1 MSKVTLGKAYG
12 GRDGPNTELFVA
24 SGLAISVDGAAGIGF
39 GSAVIGNLPE
49 GNLLF
54 QGAVVYMIFAGSG
67 SDPNLIATWVG
78 DFSVGTTPA
87 DDGTLSAGDVD
98 ILASTPLAAATA
110 EVSPRTRIASVD
122 AAVGVILDNTDGS
135 LELNLNLL
143 IDDLSIDADGVAILA
158 TGELHVVLAVLG
170 DD

>member
-1 MSKVTLGKAYG
+1 MAKVTLKEAYG
-12 GRDGPNTELFVA
+12 GRPGPATELFVA
-24 SGLAISVDGAAGIGF
+24 SGLAISVDGLTGIGF

-54 QGAVVYMIFAGSG
+54 QGAVVYMTFAGSG
-67 SDPNLIATWVG
+67 SDADLVDTWQG

-87 DDGTLSAGDVD
+87 DDGTLTAGDVD
-98 ILASTPLAAATA
+98 ILASTPLVAATA
-110 EVSPRTRIASVD
+110 EVSPRTRIASLD
-122 AAVGVILDNTDGS
+122 ADVGVILDNTDRS

-143 IDDLSIDADGVAILA
+143 IDDADIGADGVAITA
-158 TGELHVVLAVLG
+158 TGELHLVLAVLG